1 MPIQDTEDHPI
12 DYLLWF
18 FRFRKKWKWILTSV
32 IVCVAISWLYYQKA
46 TKVYEFHATIM
57 LKGTPSQLNIFD
69 RNFAS
74 TAAMST
80 FRSEYM
86 GYLNQSIKLG
96 LRSSVKRTVETLNFA
111 TPLYAKTR
119 FNRID
124 LFPNEPYAITMDS
137 TELQALGV
145 EFEIRVND
153 MGQLLLVAKGK
164 KVILHDYKTGKH
176 VRWFPEVD
184 EEFVVPADGW
194 VRREYAV
201 FRIVKNSHE
210 GVQLPKDSTL
220 RAPGMLS
227 DKGAQAESTLMDDNT
242 KGLPVF
248 FCFLSANQLTRHF
261 AAMEVKEVE
270 KYATSATVTL
280 RTIYKDKGK
289 VFLDR
294 HLDRWLEEELQE
306 KTLTA
311 VNTLRFINQQLDIT
325 RDSLNVIKGR
335 IERFRRDNDV
345 ILLEQQLGDLYAN
358 RKQTE
363 EELQRLRLNRDR
375 LTDLR
380 LYIGQREANA
390 ELIVPVVTELN
401 SEVLT
406 NAVIQLIETRS
417 LLHGLREKE
426 TNPYIANLEKEERSQ
441 LALVKEAIAELMRY
455 TANEIRL
462 AEARLQGYVAEQFAL
477 PAMEQEYL
485 ELKRVFDLND
495 KMYNLLRT
503 RKVETEVM
511 KAAATPDS
519 RVLEY
524 ASDGIQVAPKKY
536 ILVAGALVGLALPL
550 LSIVALGLLD
560 VKVNTDDDLHRLT
573 HIPILGHIIRNDQDQ
588 PLVTYDFPAIPVT
601 ETFRALRSSF
611 NFVLQG
617 ERAQVIMVTSS
628 NAGEGKSFCAMN
640 LAGLYAMAGKRTIL
654 LGFDLRKH
662 GLNNY
667 LGIHHKPGITEVLIG
682 HYSIDQVKI
691 EYRPQLD
698 ILFAGSTPPN
708 PSDLIEGESTR
719 QLIESLR
726 SRYDHI
732 IIDTSPVG
740 LVTDAL
746 PLAAMADL
754 NLYVVRP
761 GVSLKK
767 VIEPTLHQ
775 LEKTGVKRL
784 GIIMNAVDPAERHVS
799 YGYGYTAQT

>member
-1 MPIQDTEDHPI
+1 MEEKI
-12 DYLLWF
+12 DYLKWLL
-18 FRFRKKWKWILTSV
+18 RFRKHWKWIAASV
-32 IVCVAISWLYYQKA
+32 ILGISFSWLYYQKA
-46 TKVYEFHATIM
+46 TKIYEFHATIM

-74 TAAMST
+74 SAAMST

-96 LRSSVKRTVETLNFA
+96 LRSSVRRTVETLHFA
-111 TPLYAKTR
+111 APIYAKTR
-119 FNRID
+119 FNRVD
-124 LFPNEPYAITMDS
+124 LYPNEPYAILMDS
-137 TELQALGV
+137 AELQALGV
-145 EFEIRVND
+145 EFEIATND
-153 MGQLLLVAKGK
+153 KGQLLLHAKGDQ
-164 KVILHDYKTGKH
+164 VILHDFKTGKH
-176 VRWFPEVD
+176 ISRYAGVD
-184 EEFVVPADGW
+184 ERIVVPADGW
-194 VRREYAV
+194 VRREYAA
-201 FRIVKNSHE
+201 FRITK
-210 GVQLPKDSTL
+210 T
-220 RAPGMLS
+220 APSAETSALTG
-227 DKGAQAESTLMDDNT
+227 ESTRE
-242 KGLPVF
+242 LPVF
-248 FCFLSANQLTRHF
+248 FRFLSANQLTRHF
-261 AAMEVKEVE
+261 ASMEVKEVE

-325 RDSLNVIKGR
+325 RDSLNVIKRR
-335 IERFRRDNDV
+335 IERFRREKDV
-345 ILLEQQLGDLYAN
+345 ILLERQLGDLYAN
-358 RKQTE
+358 RKQAE
-363 EELQRLRLNRDR
+363 EELVQLKLSRDR
-375 LTDLR
+375 LADLR

-401 SEVLT
+401 SEVLAS
-406 NAVIQLIETRS
+406 AVIQLIETRS
-417 LLHGLREKE
+417 LLHGLRGKEK
-426 TNPYIANLEKEERSQ
+426 NPYSANLEKEERTQ

-455 TANEIRL
+455 TANEIRGT
-462 AEARLQGYVAEQFAL
+462 EKRLQGYVAEQFAL

-524 ASDGIQVAPKKY
+524 ASDGVQVAPKKY
-536 ILVAGALVGLALPL
+536 ILLGGVLGGLAVPVAII
-550 LSIVALGLLD
+550 IVIGLMD
-560 VKVNTDDDLHRLT
+560 VKINDDEDVHRLT
-573 HIPILGHIIRNDQDQ
+573 THPILGHILRNDQNQ
-588 PLVTYDFPAIPVT
+588 PLVTYDYPAIPLT

-611 NFVLQG
+611 NYVLQG
-617 ERAQVIMVTSS
+617 EPAQLIVVTSS

-640 LAGLYAMAGKRTIL
+640 LAGLYAMAGKRTVL

-667 LGIHHKPGITEVLIG
+667 LDVHRKPGITEVLIG
-682 HYSIDQVKI
+682 HKTLEEVTMNF
-691 EYRPQLD
+691 RPNLD
-698 ILFAGSTPPN
+698 IVFAGTTPPN
-708 PSDLIEGESTR
+708 PSDLIESEATR
-719 QLIESLR
+719 ELITTLR
-726 SRYDHI
+726 GRYDYI
-732 IIDTSPVG
+732 IVDTSPAG

-746 PLAAMADL
+746 PLAQLADL

-767 VIEPTLHQ
+767 VLEPTLHQ
-775 LEKTGVKRL
+775 LEKSGVKRI
-784 GIIMNAVDPAERHVS
+784 GIVMNAVNPAERHVS
-799 YGYGYTAQT
+799 YGYGYTSAPEA